1 MMLFSSSL
9 PMSDSNDLGATSPE
23 TEPQTEATAA
33 VIAAT
38 RHWLTRAVIGLNL
51 CPFAKA
57 VHVKRQIRYVVSDA
71 HDMEGALLDL
81 ERELQW
87 LAEADPEA
95 VDTTLLILPDALLDF
110 HEYNDA
116 LFFAERM
123 LKQLRFEGELQVA
136 SFHPDY
142 QFEGTD
148 PDDAENYTNRSPYPI
163 LHLLREASIDRAV
176 EAFPD
181 AEEIFGRNESLLRKM
196 GVAGYHAWM
205 AEPAEDE
212 DGANDNAMG
221 EADAG
226 KPTGGE

>member
-1 MMLFSSSL
+1 MTEKNIPDAASSTNPL
-9 PMSDSNDLGATSPE
+9 Q
-23 TEPQTEATAA
+23 PQDNEA

-57 VHVKRQIRYVVSDA
+57 VHVKDQIRYVVSA
-71 HDMEGALLDL
+71 ARDMEGVLLDL
-81 ERELQW
+81 EKELQW
-87 LAEADPEA
+87 LAQADPQA
-95 VDTTLLILPDALLDF
+95 VDTTLLIVPDALLDF

-123 LKQLRFEGELQVA
+123 LKQLQLEGELQIA

-148 PDDAENYTNRSPYPI
+148 PDDAENFTNRSPYPI

-176 EAFPD
+176 EAFPE
-181 AEEIFGRNESLLRKM
+181 AEAIYERNEALMRKM
-196 GVAGYHAWM
+196 GVAGYHEWM
-205 AEPAEDE
+205 AQPAEDE
-212 DGANDNAMG
+212 DGANDNAIDDDEG
-221 EADAG
+221 NAG
-226 KPTGGE
+226 K

>member
-1 MMLFSSSL
+1 MTEKNIPDAASSTNPL
-9 PMSDSNDLGATSPE
+9 
-23 TEPQTEATAA
+23 QTQDNEA

-57 VHVKRQIRYVVSDA
+57 VHVKDQIRYVVSA
-71 HDMEGALLDL
+71 ARDMEGVLLDL

-87 LAEADPEA
+87 LVQADPQA
-95 VDTTLLILPDALLDF
+95 VDTTLLIVPDALLDF

-123 LKQLRFEGELQVA
+123 LKQLQLEGELQIA

-148 PDDAENYTNRSPYPI
+148 PDDAENFTNRSPYPI

-176 EAFPD
+176 DAFPE
-181 AEEIFGRNESLLRKM
+181 AEAIYERNEALMRKM
-196 GVAGYHAWM
+196 GVAGYHEWM
-205 AEPAEDE
+205 AQPAEDE
-212 DGANDNAMG
+212 DGANDNAIDDDEG
-221 EADAG
+221 NAG
-226 KPTGGE
+226 K

>member
-1 MMLFSSSL
+1 MTEKNIPDAAS
-9 PMSDSNDLGATSPE
+9 ATNPL
-23 TEPQTEATAA
+23 QTQDNEA

-57 VHVKRQIRYVVSDA
+57 VHVKDQIRYVVSA
-71 HDMEGALLDL
+71 ARDMEGVLLDL
-81 ERELQW
+81 EKELQW
-87 LAEADPEA
+87 LAQTDPQA
-95 VDTTLLILPDALLDF
+95 VDTTLLIVPDALLDF

-123 LKQLRFEGELQVA
+123 LKQLQLEGELQIA

-148 PDDAENYTNRSPYPI
+148 PDDAENFTNRSPYPI

-176 EAFPD
+176 EAFPE
-181 AEEIFGRNESLLRKM
+181 AETIYERNEALMRKM
-196 GVAGYHAWM
+196 GVAGYHEWM
-205 AEPAEDE
+205 AQPAEDE
-212 DGANDNAMG
+212 DGANDNAIDDDEG
-221 EADAG
+221 NAG
-226 KPTGGE
+226 K